1 MDRRTYLVV
10 GGTVAVSGCLGVLED
25 EESQP
30 DQDAETTAEPDPEQ
44 EATAPDSEGADS
56 QTETSEPEQEPEPES
71 EPEGDDRQ
79 QTDDEIELERSI
91 SRAEDQFRRALSEY
105 GRSAEFEEPTLL
117 HVLPSTEIETNNARE
132 HLNRASDIL
141 WTESRD
147 LATTEDQR
155 QQVREY
161 RTYDDLITDLAT
173 IQRYIHGAYSRIG
186 STDDEEIYSSGP
198 SELASAKRDHEALG
212 KEIADKEMYMTELQ
226 TKFEQQRWQI
236 ELVERMFA
244 GLVTVKGTAYIDD
257 QSATQL
263 DLARSAFETVRNEL
277 RDTTSAPPDDVTD
290 EAFLELVEAWYELTD
305 QTFRDVSTD
314 AS

>member
-30 DQDAETTAEPDPEQ
+30 DQDAETTVEPGPEQ
-44 EATAPDSEGADS
+44 EPPATDAEEADSEIEA
-56 QTETSEPEQEPEPES
+56 SEPEQEPEPE
-71 EPEGDDRQ
+71 GDARQ

-91 SRAEDQFRRALSEY
+91 SRAEDRFRRALREY
-105 GRSAEFEEPTLL
+105 GHSAEFEEPTLL
-117 HVLPSTEIETNNARE
+117 HLLPSTEVETNNARE
-132 HLNRASDIL
+132 HLNKASDIL

-147 LATTEDQR
+147 LATTDEQR

-161 RTYDDLITDLAT
+161 RTYDDLITDLVT
-173 IQRYIHGAYSRIG
+173 IQRYIHRAYSRIG
-186 STDDEEIYSSGP
+186 STDDEEIYSSAP
-198 SELASAKRDHEALG
+198 SELASAKRDHQALG
-212 KEIADKEMYMTELQ
+212 EEIADKEMYMTELQ
-226 TKFEQQRWQI
+226 AKFEQQRWQI
-236 ELVERMFA
+236 ELVERMFS
-244 GLVTVKGTAYIDD
+244 GLMTVKGTAYIAD

-263 DLARSAFETVRNEL
+263 DLAQSAFETVRNEL

-290 EAFLELVEAWYELTD
+290 EAFLKLVEAWYELTD
-305 QTFRDVSTD
+305 RTFREVSTG

>member
-30 DQDAETTAEPDPEQ
+30 DQDAETTAETDPEQ
-44 EATAPDSEGADS
+44 ESPAPDFEGTDS
-56 QTETSEPEQEPEPES
+56 QNEESEPPQEP

-91 SRAEDQFRRALSEY
+91 SRAEDRFRRALQEY
-105 GRSAEFEEPTLL
+105 GRLTEFEEPTFL
-117 HVLPSTEIETNNARE
+117 HVLPSTEVETNNARE
-132 HLNRASDIL
+132 YLNNASDIL

-147 LATTEDQR
+147 LATTEEQR
-155 QQVREY
+155 QRVREY
-161 RTYDDLITDLAT
+161 RTYDDLITDLVT
-173 IQRYIHGAYSRIG
+173 IQRYIHRAYSRIG
-186 STDDEEIYSSGP
+186 STDDEELYSSAP

-212 KEIADKEMYMTELQ
+212 KEIADKEMYMAELQ
-226 TKFEQQRWQI
+226 AKFEQQRWQI
-236 ELVERMFA
+236 ELVERMFS

-277 RDTTSAPPDDVTD
+277 RDTTSSPPDDVTD
-290 EAFLELVEAWYELTD
+290 EAFLELVDEWYELTD
-305 QTFRDVSTD
+305 RTFREVSTS